1 MDNAEH
7 AELLA
12 RLDSADRAEQ
22 RAAGSEIAR
31 RLKAEPALRGALYER
46 LRAGAP
52 LGRFAAAWSLAQV
65 ERPNLRMLPALL
77 AALELADG
85 DVRWSA
91 VQLLVDL
98 GRVQAEVLPVLLHEA
113 EHAEPLRRRMALYAL
128 RELAPDAPETRAR
141 VLAALDAGDPDLRRA
156 ALSSIAKLIDPE
168 PACLERVLD
177 ALERD
182 RDPRMRRIAAV
193 LVPALARHFPELSAR
208 TQAALEAAAA
218 EGDAALARS
227 ARAGLAHC
235 ASLQNQE

>member
-1 MDNAEH
+1 VH
-7 AELLA
+7 AELIA

-31 RLKAEPALRGALYER
+31 RLKAEPELRGALYER

-98 GRVQAEVLPVLLHEA
+98 GRVQSEVLPVLVHEA
-113 EHAEPLRRRMALYAL
+113 GRAEPLRRRMALYAL
-128 RELAPDAPETRAR
+128 RELAPEAPETQAR
-141 VLAALDAGDPDLRRA
+141 VLEALEAPEAELRRA
-156 ALSSIAKLIDPE
+156 ALSSVAKLVDPS

-182 RDPRMRRIAAV
+182 PDPRMRRIAAV
-193 LVPALARHFPELSAR
+193 VVPDLGARFPELADRAR
-208 TQAALEAAAA
+208 GALEAAARA
-218 EGDAALARS
+218 DDVVLARS
-227 ARAGLAHC
+227 ARAGLARTGVRE
-235 ASLQNQE
+235 NQE